1 MHPHRD
7 REALGPAGLEGKRKA
22 RLHQLSLVT
31 GRQVEV
37 SHGLSDPRSQ
47 SQFPSVMSH
56 GHMWCLCSP
65 TPHLLSSKRHMHS
78 RKHSNLQRICELG
91 RGAPQQS
98 AQYGAQKEEENMGI
112 LPLQ

>member
-1 MHPHRD
+1 MHPHRN

-56 GHMWCLCSP
+56 GHSP
-65 TPHLLSSKRHMHS
+65 TRPWMWVFMLPNTPPSQ
-78 RKHSNLQRICELG
+78 LQETH
-91 RGAPQQS
+91 AQQK
-98 AQYGAQKEEENMGI
+98 A
-112 LPLQ
+112 L